1 MTAMQP
7 IIPNQR
13 AKGEICGRWD
23 GADGVDMAWISFAK
37 TTRMYQGFGA
47 GKRELFS
54 LLFAA
59 GGVWWGDFLVRAAAM
74 ASAAVIA

>member
-1 MTAMQP
+1 
-7 IIPNQR
+7 
-13 AKGEICGRWD
+13 
-23 GADGVDMAWISFAK
+23 
-37 TTRMYQGFGA
+37 MYQGLAA

-74 ASAAVIA
+74 AAAAVIA